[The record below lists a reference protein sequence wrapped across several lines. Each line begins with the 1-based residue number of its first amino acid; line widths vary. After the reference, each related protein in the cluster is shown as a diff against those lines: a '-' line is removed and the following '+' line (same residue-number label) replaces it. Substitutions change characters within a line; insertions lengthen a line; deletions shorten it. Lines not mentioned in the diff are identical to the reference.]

1 MSTTNTQE
9 NRKLEKY
16 LDTLYETWKSV
27 RTESIARLGK
37 EDVIHIMNF
46 HGNNW
51 INITNWI
58 MSKYSRREQINIIF
72 IQFQRLFK
80 EIYWLQFLFHNANY
94 PVIYRNLRYILEM
107 MAQARYIDRE
117 YAGLTLDEQI
127 EKIMV
132 AEERV
137 YGWKLIK
144 AVLHPLLDLDEK
156 DFEGRFKPTW
166 IYLNKHI
173 HPSAKQ
179 MDIII
184 KEDVSSFVTDSF
196 NENLAKDALKV
207 VDEIFDLIYVIVLK
221 KFSRV
226 KELVLV
232 CKFINDWQEYLPNTV
247 NIMKAS

>member
-1 MSTTNTQE
+1 
-9 NRKLEKY
+9 
-16 LDTLYETWKSV
+16 
-27 RTESIARLGK
+27 
-37 EDVIHIMNF
+37 
-46 HGNNW
+46 
-51 INITNWI
+51 
-58 MSKYSRREQINIIF
+58 
-72 IQFQRLFK
+72 
-80 EIYWLQFLFHNANY
+80 
-94 PVIYRNLRYILEM
+94 M

-127 EKIMV
+127 EKIMA
-132 AEERV
+132 AEEKV

-184 KEDVSSFVTDSF
+184 EEDVSSFVTDSF

-232 CKFINDWQEYLPNTV
+232 YKFINDWQEYLPNTMS
-247 NIMKAS
+247 IIKAS